1 MAKEEKKP
9 KETQPREQDSS
20 GALRQGLHQAVK
32 AFAVLSGVGIYL
44 VVFVGICLF
53 LGNLVDTYVLG
64 SGYAGKMT
72 GILIGFPGAFY
83 TLYRQL
89 KHSGVV

>member
-1 MAKEEKKP
+1 MTEKKP
-9 KETQPREQDSS
+9 KEHEDSHE
-20 GALRQGLHQAVK
+20 GLRAGLHQAVK

-53 LGNLVDTYVLG
+53 LGDLADRFLLG
-64 SGYAGKMT
+64 DGYAGKLI

-83 TLYRQL
+83 TLFRQL
-89 KHSGVV
+89 KRNGVV